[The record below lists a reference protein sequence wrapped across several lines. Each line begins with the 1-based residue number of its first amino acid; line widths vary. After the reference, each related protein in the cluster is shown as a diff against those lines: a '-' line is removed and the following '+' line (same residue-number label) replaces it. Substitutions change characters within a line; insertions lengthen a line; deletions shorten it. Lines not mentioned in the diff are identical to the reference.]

1 MIDTESLSLPRLTL
15 NGQTALSTDRC
26 SDNGIEKNLHYVI
39 KNNTYSVDI
48 SLPSSV
54 PTFSSLALE
63 AEILY
68 DSQPKPKDVFQVKAT
83 PFKYK
88 GVVDNKNKR
97 RCTLEF
103 SVSVLSSQHED
114 MNFLVHIVC
123 RDTTTQRLVAE
134 GYSEPMQCIS
144 KPDVLRKKRGVK
156 TKKRTWND
164 RVTES
169 LARLEEMQRATLLL
183 VSEQPHKAAKLCDSS
198 AKAGGEDPSDM
209 FERGFRTMLEAYSKM
224 ATEKRAFK
232 VRKMAVAA
240 TPTEQQTFL
249 EMTDQFYAE
258 GIANGTGRDF
268 CRVGAAPAPVVP
280 DVNLGD
286 LSSSVRADLFC
297 GLDFPPELSL
307 GVASDALLW

>member
-1 MIDTESLSLPRLTL
+1 MIDTESLNLPRLTL

-48 SLPSSV
+48 SLPASV
-54 PTFSSLALE
+54 KPSFSSLALE

-123 RDTTTQRLVAE
+123 RDTATQKLVAE

-164 RVTES
+164 RVTEA
-169 LARLEEMQRATLLL
+169 LERLEEMQRATLVLMT
-183 VSEQPHKAAKLCDSS
+183 EQPPQKAAKLAEPCG
-198 AKAGGEDPSDM
+198 KAVQEDPADM
-209 FERGFRTMLEAYSKM
+209 FERGFRTMLEAYTNM
-224 ATEKRAFK
+224 AADKRAFK

-240 TPTEQQTFL
+240 NPAEQQAFL

-258 GIANGTGRDF
+258 GIANGT
-268 CRVGAAPAPVVP
+268 APFEPICSAVSTFP
-280 DVNLGD
+280 
-286 LSSSVRADLFC
+286 LSSAS
-297 GLDFPPELSL
+297 ELPLMHSF
-307 GVASDALLW
+307 GDS